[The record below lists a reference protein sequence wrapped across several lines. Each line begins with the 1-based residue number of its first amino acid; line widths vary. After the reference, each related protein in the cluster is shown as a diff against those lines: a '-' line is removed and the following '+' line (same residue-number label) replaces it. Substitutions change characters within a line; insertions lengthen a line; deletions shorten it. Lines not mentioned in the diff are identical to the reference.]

1 MPEAPMANVEIGT
14 QEAMEVNGLLR
25 EIADGVRAA
34 PRLQS
39 TAAYWA
45 GCMDQT
51 MDRSDLKK
59 VALVLMEASGE
70 RAMSRAQR
78 RTARWWAGWLRARA

>member
-1 MPEAPMANVEIGT
+1 MGKVQIGT
-14 QEAMEVNGLLR
+14 KEAMAVNGLLR

-59 VALVLMEASGE
+59 VALVLLEASDE
-70 RAMSRAQR
+70 RGISRVQR
-78 RTARWWAGWLRARA
+78 RTARWWAGWLRART

>member
-1 MPEAPMANVEIGT
+1 MVQVGT
-14 QEAMEVNGLLR
+14 KEAMAVNGLLR
-25 EIADGVRAA
+25 EIADAVRST

-51 MDRSDLKK
+51 MDRSDLEKL
-59 VALVLMEASGE
+59 ALMLMEASGE
-70 RAMSRAQR
+70 RAIPRAQR
-78 RTARWWAGWLRARA
+78 RTARWWAGWLRART